1 MISPTIQRDIA
12 ALPKERAA
20 ELGAIRPAGNHALP
34 GIDYLRAGF
43 MLSVVFGHANFAIHW
58 ATVLA
63 AKTGPGP
70 NLADVFYFN
79 VQSTAVPTFILV
91 SILLFCLK
99 PITFARTRSRLVRLG
114 YLYLFWVCAWMYYT
128 KPVIEWNVPWMT
140 EFLLRGGGWQFYFIP
155 VLILMTLQSALMSR
169 LTRWGIH
176 AAFLA
181 SVLILFATEWRATS
195 DFRWTRQPYYW
206 LPTCFV
212 LLPCFAQWLVSQL
225 PTLVADRAKRFRL
238 AGLLGL
244 AALVAAVVEWR
255 YQAPAGLVDEAR
267 KWVPKHARFSIQF
280 ESLAI
285 VVLSLGIRRQ
295 PGPVVAYL
303 ARNALGIYCLHG
315 FVIGGFLKASQQ
327 LLGGKMPA
335 LVIPVAC
342 AGVVVA
348 CSLTAEFLRRALR
361 HRLV

>member
-12 ALPKERAA
+12 ELPKEQAA
-20 ELGAIRPAGNHALP
+20 ELGTIRPPANHALP

-43 MLSVVFGHANFAIHW
+43 MLSVVFGHANFALYW

-63 AKTGPGP
+63 DKTGPGP
-70 NLADVFYFN
+70 NLMDVFYFQ

-114 YLYLFWVCAWMYYT
+114 YLYLFWVSAWMYYT
-128 KPVIEWNVPWMT
+128 KPVIEWNVLWIT

-155 VLILMTLQSALMSR
+155 VLILMTMQAAWMSR
-169 LTRWGIH
+169 LTRRGVH

-181 SVLILFATEWRATS
+181 SVLILFATEWWATS

-206 LPTCFV
+206 LPACFV
-212 LLPCFAQWLVSQL
+212 LLPCFAYWLASQI
-225 PTLVADRAKRFRL
+225 PTLVADRTKRFRI
-238 AGLLGL
+238 AGLLAL
-244 AALVAAVVEWR
+244 AALVAAMVEWR
-255 YQAPAGLVDEAR
+255 FQAPADLVDQAR

-285 VVLSLGIRRQ
+285 VVLSLGIRRP
-295 PGPVVAYL
+295 PGPVIAYL

-315 FVIGGFLKASQQ
+315 FVIGGFLKSSQQ
-327 LLGGKMPA
+327 LLGGKLPA

-348 CSLTAEFLRRALR
+348 CSLTSEFLRRAFR
-361 HRLV
+361 YRLV